1 MTDETMPKIHRIH
14 IQSACHLNGRLYS
27 RNNIVLAMQTL
38 FIGLPPHFGSHAC
51 LGQTTKCVLK
61 RTLYESFQKGQKQ
74 VKSTDISDHTNQTSV
89 LCAGCTIPHGVLA

>member
-14 IQSACHLNGRLYS
+14 IQSGCHLNYRLYN
-27 RNNIVLAMQTL
+27 RNIVLAMQTL

-89 LCAGCTIPHGVLA
+89 LYAGCTIPHRVLA